1 MGKPASLR
9 KEKFGRKTSSSDSAS
24 SDEEQAELSTARKRL
39 LRRLEKEN
47 KAKED
52 ALRKKMTSAK
62 VKSGLGAAIDAEDPE
77 LSRSQER
84 ESDQDSESEPDTSG
98 NVGGTGISDK
108 QKEDEVTGNQPVE
121 YTKTPSLLA
130 GLDPEKVATW
140 SIALESNKGMAGK
153 PARYVSRAVGETL
166 DLMQGHGRWG

>member
-1 MGKPASLR
+1 MGKPANLR
-9 KEKFGRKTSSSDSAS
+9 IGSYGGKRSSSDSTS
-24 SDEEQAELSTARKRL
+24 SDEEQAEPSSQRRQL
-39 LRRLEKEN
+39 LREREKTLRAE
-47 KAKED
+47 
-52 ALRKKMTSAK
+52 ALRKKMTSRK

-77 LSRSQER
+77 LSRSRER

-130 GLDPEKVATW
+130 GLDP
-140 SIALESNKGMAGK
+140 
-153 PARYVSRAVGETL
+153 
-166 DLMQGHGRWG
+166 